1 MSASGAPIDPKGF
14 EESRVHR
21 RNKLDSW
28 KGIADYLGREVRTVQ
43 RWEKTE
49 GLPVHR
55 HEHQKKSTVYAYTN
69 ELDDWRKNRQPKDD
83 PVADAAFVPEPDVA
97 ASLETA
103 DGDATPGVVEPSRA
117 EEFPPAPFEER
128 PGPSRRLW
136 KWLGVL
142 TATALCCFAA
152 YRVYRALKPRP
163 SLTISAKPI
172 ETTKA
177 QKVRLIVLPFKNLSN
192 DPKQDYFSAGLT
204 DEMITRLSNVEPQ
217 YLKIIAAT
225 SSNAFAGK
233 PISEIRRAL
242 DVQYVLEGSVRRQ
255 GKRVRIDA
263 QLIQVSDQ
271 THLWADKYDRDL
283 TDILQVQDDVAT
295 AVADRI
301 ITALDIRR
309 IAQMPVTGNDTQ
321 PPPATS
327 GEALGAND
335 KSKKWI
341 DFTKLDSHS
350 SSIRVDAPVNP
361 GAYDAYLRG
370 RFYWTNRGDL
380 HKSIEAYQQAI
391 QKDSRYARAYA
402 GLASSYALLGQVPYD
417 DLAPSDA
424 KPEAREAAKR
434 ALELDPN
441 LAEAHAVLGNVAFSY
456 DWNFDAAEIEFQSAM
471 SLDPNNPLSHHWYGH
486 YLMMRNRLPEAL
498 EQNSVTLELDP
509 VSPLFNTTRAEM
521 KYHMRDYNAAIEQGR
536 RTIEQYPNYPLAYI
550 WIGSAYR
557 QKKMYREA
565 LDSFSQGRRLSGNH
579 PAMIALH
586 GHALAVSGDAVGA
599 RQALED
605 LKHLAQTRYVSSL
618 YFAMIHLGLGENS
631 TALELLDKA
640 YNERTDRLVYLG
652 VEPMADPLRSDPRFT
667 QLLHKIGI
675 Q

>member
-1 MSASGAPIDPKGF
+1 MD
-14 EESRVHR
+14 
-21 RNKLDSW
+21 
-28 KGIADYLGREVRTVQ
+28 REVRTVQ

-49 GLPVHR
+49 NLPVHR
-55 HEHQKKSTVYAYTN
+55 HEHQKKSTVYAYTS
-69 ELDDWRKNRQPKDD
+69 ELDEWRKNRQPKDD
-83 PVADAAFVPEPDVA
+83 PVADAAFVPDPEVA
-97 ASLETA
+97 TSIETG
-103 DGDATPGVVEPSRA
+103 DGDATPADVEP
-117 EEFPPAPFEER
+117 FPADESQPTPLKER
-128 PGPSRRLW
+128 PGPSLRLW
-136 KWLGVL
+136 KWLGILAAV
-142 TATALCCFAA
+142 ALVFFLG
-152 YRVYRALKPRP
+152 YRVYRRFRP
-163 SLTISAKPI
+163 ATSSLTVSGETAPI
-172 ETTKA
+172 ETVPA

-217 YLKIIAAT
+217 YLRIIAAT

-301 ITALDIRR
+301 RAALDLR

-321 PPPATS
+321 LPPPSS
-327 GEALGAND
+327 GEAHGAND
-335 KSKKWI
+335 KSKNWI

-350 SSIRVDAPVNP
+350 PSIRVDALVNP

-370 RFYWTNRGDL
+370 RFYWTNRSDL
-380 HKSIEAYQQAI
+380 HKSIEAYRQAI
-391 QKDSRYARAYA
+391 QKDSCYALAYA

-417 DLAPSDA
+417 DLAPSD
-424 KPEAREAAKR
+424 AKR

-456 DWNFDAAEIEFQSAM
+456 DWNFDAAELEFQSAI
-471 SLDPNNPLSHHWYGH
+471 SLDPNDPLSHHWYGH
-486 YLMMRNRLPEAL
+486 YFMMRHRLPEAL
-498 EQNSVTLELDP
+498 EQNSLTLELDP

-521 KYHMRDYNAAIEQGR
+521 KYHMRDYDAAIEQGR

-565 LDSFSQGRRLSGNH
+565 LDSFSQGRKLSGNH
-579 PAMIALH
+579 PAMIALY
-586 GHALAVSGDAVGA
+586 GHALAVSGDTVGA
-599 RQALED
+599 RKALED
-605 LKHLAQTRYVSSL
+605 LQHLAQTRYVSSL
-618 YFAMIHLGLGENS
+618 YFAMVHLGLGENS
-631 TALELLDKA
+631 AALDWLDKA
-640 YNERTDRLVYLG
+640 HSERTDRLVYLS
-652 VEPMADPLRSDPRFT
+652 VEPMADPLRSDPRFS